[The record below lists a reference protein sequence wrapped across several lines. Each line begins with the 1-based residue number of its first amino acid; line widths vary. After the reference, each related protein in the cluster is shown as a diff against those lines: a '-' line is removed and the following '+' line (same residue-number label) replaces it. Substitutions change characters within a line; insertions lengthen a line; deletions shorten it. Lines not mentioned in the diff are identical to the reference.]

1 MKGIEVEKGVER
13 GSKRKSEGWRERG
26 GVERGREG
34 GIGREGESDG
44 GGKGFKSPPPR
55 RQKGRNRQIG
65 ESREMTDK
73 ESQVTQV
80 RRATVT
86 GEALTT
92 ALSHQPFGRL
102 GAAGPLA
109 SRTFH
114 WLLITCLG
122 RCVAVLIA

>member
-1 MKGIEVEKGVER
+1 MKEVGGE
-13 GSKRKSEGWRERG
+13 RERQQG
-26 GVERGREG
+26 WEER
-34 GIGREGESDG
+34 
-44 GGKGFKSPPPR
+44 FYTTPPPKKKSR
-55 RQKGRNRQIG
+55 RQEGRNRQIG

-80 RRATVT
+80 QRVTVT

-92 ALSHQPFGRL
+92 ALSHQPFGRR

-122 RCVAVLIA
+122 RPVAVLIA